1 MRWFIIV
8 LLMLVLGCKKGDEI
22 PPSITIVNPFAMSQF
37 QIPFQVNVTGN
48 AQDENSIEWI
58 KIVVLNDALA
68 PSSQE
73 ILIDVN
79 ENSVEFNEWLSV
91 DNIHLNS
98 GAYFVKVSASD
109 GENIHS
115 SYIEINVL
123 EYPLVLKD
131 IYLISSNN
139 NQTNLFKIDS
149 NSLELVNQFD
159 GQFQVANAISKHQ
172 YLFIGTDQIG
182 NAFSPNLNQNIWNW
196 SFTTFLSNYFND
208 SEMSESGDVLHLCCS
223 DGVVRSFTEN
233 GTISNTVYSSSQ
245 EYFDDFLIVDN
256 YLFIEAYSSSLVRYL
271 IVYFLESGIEMQ
283 RISLIN
289 NIIDVVKYNSHQ
301 CLFLEQAQSDIEIKM
316 YDRNS
321 NLSWTLNTINNDSI
335 HDAEYVLNR
344 GLFFV
349 SDVGLR
355 FYNVENNVMSTLILN
370 DEFKKIKY
378 DELNEEFYLLTNDEL
393 WLYSL
398 STGQYQTISTS
409 MDLKDLLLFYNK

>member
-1 MRWFIIV
+1 MRWFIIG
-8 LLMLVLGCKKGDEI
+8 LLMLVLGCKKEDEI

-73 ILIDVN
+73 ILIDAN

-115 SYIEINVL
+115 SYVEINVL
-123 EYPLVLKD
+123 EYPLVLED
-131 IYLISSNN
+131 IYLLSSNN

-149 NSLELVNQFD
+149 NSLEFVNQFD
-159 GQFQVANAISKHQ
+159 GQLQVANAISKHQ
-172 YLFIGTDQIG
+172 YLFIGTDQLG
-182 NAFSPNLNQNIWNW
+182 NAFDPNLNQNIWNW
-196 SFTTFLSNYFND
+196 SFTTFLSTYFND

-256 YLFIEAYSSSLVRYL
+256 YLFVEAYSSLLVRYL

-344 GLFFV
+344 GLYFV

-355 FYNVENNVMSTLILN
+355 FYNVENNLMSTLILN

-378 DELNEEFYLLTNDEL
+378 DELNEEFYLLTNDEV

-409 MDLKDLLLFYNK
+409 IDLKDLLLFYNK

>member
-1 MRWFIIV
+1 MRWFIIG
-8 LLMLVLGCKKGDEI
+8 LLMLVLGCKKEDEI

-73 ILIDVN
+73 ILIDAN

-115 SYIEINVL
+115 SYVEINVL
-123 EYPLVLKD
+123 EYPLVLED
-131 IYLISSNN
+131 IYLLSSNN

-149 NSLELVNQFD
+149 NSLEFVNQFD
-159 GQFQVANAISKHQ
+159 GQLQVANAISKHQ
-172 YLFIGTDQIG
+172 YLFIGTDQLG
-182 NAFSPNLNQNIWNW
+182 NAFDPNLNQNIWNW
-196 SFTTFLSNYFND
+196 SFTTFLSTYFND

-256 YLFIEAYSSSLVRYL
+256 YLFIEAYSSLLVRYL

-344 GLFFV
+344 GLYFV

-355 FYNVENNVMSTLILN
+355 FYNVENNLMSTLILN

-378 DELNEEFYLLTNDEL
+378 DELNEEFYLLTNDEV

-409 MDLKDLLLFYNK
+409 IDLKDLLLFYNK

>member
-1 MRWFIIV
+1 MRWFVIG
-8 LLMLVLGCKKGDEI
+8 LLMLLFGCKKGDEI

-37 QIPFQVNVTGN
+37 QIPFQINVTGN
-48 AQDENSIEWI
+48 AQDENVIEWI
-58 KIVVLNDALA
+58 KILVLNDALA

-73 ILIDVN
+73 ILIEVN
-79 ENSVEFNEWLSV
+79 ESSVEFNEWLSV

-98 GAYFVKVSASD
+98 GVYFVKVSASD

-123 EYPLVLKD
+123 EYPLILEDVYV
-131 IYLISSNN
+131 INSNN

-149 NSLELVNQFD
+149 NSLEFVNQFD
-159 GQFQVANAISKHQ
+159 GQFQLANAISKHQ
-172 YLFIGTDQIG
+172 YLFIGTGQLG
-182 NAFSPNLNQNIWNW
+182 NAFDPNYNQNIWNW
-196 SFTTFLSNYFND
+196 SFTTFLSTYFND
-208 SEMSESGDVLHLCCS
+208 SEKSESGDVLHLCCS
-223 DGVVRSFTEN
+223 DGVVRSFTEI

-256 YLFIEAYSSSLVRYL
+256 YLFVEAYSSLLVRYL

-289 NIIDVVKYNSHQ
+289 NIIDIVKYNSHQ
-301 CLFLEQAQSDIEIKM
+301 CLFLEQVQSDIEIKM

-321 NLSWTLNTINNDSI
+321 NLSWTLSTITNDSI
-335 HDAEYVLNR
+335 HDAEYVLDR
-344 GLFFV
+344 GLYFV

-355 FYNVENNVMSTLILN
+355 FYNVENNVMNTLLVN

-378 DELNEEFYLLTNDEL
+378 DELNEQFYLLSNNEI
-393 WLYSL
+393 WIYSL
-398 STGQYQTISTS
+398 STGQYQTLSTS
-409 MDLKDLLLFYNK
+409 ISLKEILLFYNK

>member
-1 MRWFIIV
+1 MRWFIIG
-8 LLMLVLGCKKGDEI
+8 LLMLVLGCKKEDEI

-37 QIPFQVNVTGN
+37 QIPFQVNITGN

-73 ILIDVN
+73 ILIDAN

-115 SYIEINVL
+115 SYVEINVL
-123 EYPLVLKD
+123 EYPLVLED
-131 IYLISSNN
+131 IYLLSSNN

-149 NSLELVNQFD
+149 NSLEFVNQFD
-159 GQFQVANAISKHQ
+159 GQLQVANAISKHQ
-172 YLFIGTDQIG
+172 YLFIGTDQLG
-182 NAFSPNLNQNIWNW
+182 NAFDPNLNQNIWNW
-196 SFTTFLSNYFND
+196 SFTTFLSTYFND

-256 YLFIEAYSSSLVRYL
+256 YLFIEAYSSLLVRYL

-344 GLFFV
+344 GLYFV

-355 FYNVENNVMSTLILN
+355 FYNVENNLMSTLILN

-378 DELNEEFYLLTNDEL
+378 DELNEEFYLLTNDEV

-409 MDLKDLLLFYNK
+409 IDLKDLLLFYNK

>member
-1 MRWFIIV
+1 MRWFIIG
-8 LLMLVLGCKKGDEI
+8 LLMLVLGCKKEDEI

-79 ENSVEFNEWLSV
+79 KNSVEFNEWLSV

-115 SYIEINVL
+115 SYVEINVL
-123 EYPLVLKD
+123 EYPLVLED
-131 IYLISSNN
+131 IYLLSSNN

-149 NSLELVNQFD
+149 NSLEFVNQFD
-159 GQFQVANAISKHQ
+159 GQLQVANAISKHQ
-172 YLFIGTDQIG
+172 YLFIGTDQLG
-182 NAFSPNLNQNIWNW
+182 NAFDPNLNQNIWNW
-196 SFTTFLSNYFND
+196 SFTTFLSTYFND

-256 YLFIEAYSSSLVRYL
+256 YLFIEAYSSLLVRYL

-344 GLFFV
+344 GLYFV

-378 DELNEEFYLLTNDEL
+378 DELNEEFYLLTNDEV

-409 MDLKDLLLFYNK
+409 IDLKDLLLFYNK

>member
-37 QIPFQVNVTGN
+37 QIPFQVNITGN

-172 YLFIGTDQIG
+172 YLFIGTDQLG

-196 SFTTFLSNYFND
+196 SFTTFLSTYFND

-355 FYNVENNVMSTLILN
+355 FYNVENDVMSTLILN

>member
-115 SYIEINVL
+115 SYVEINVL

>member
-37 QIPFQVNVTGN
+37 QIPFQVNITGN

-58 KIVVLNDALA
+58 KIVVLNNALA

-115 SYIEINVL
+115 SYVEINVL

-172 YLFIGTDQIG
+172 YLFIGTDQLG

-196 SFTTFLSNYFND
+196 SFTTFLSTYFND

-289 NIIDVVKYNSHQ
+289 NIIDIVKYNSHQ

-335 HDAEYVLNR
+335 RDAEYVLNR
-344 GLFFV
+344 GLYFV
-349 SDVGLR
+349 SDVGLW

>member
-8 LLMLVLGCKKGDEI
+8 LLILVLGCKKGDEI

-37 QIPFQVNVTGN
+37 QIPFQVNITGN

-79 ENSVEFNEWLSV
+79 ENSMEFNEWLSV

-115 SYIEINVL
+115 SYVEINVL

-172 YLFIGTDQIG
+172 YLFIGTDQLG

-196 SFTTFLSNYFND
+196 SFTTFLSTYFND

-289 NIIDVVKYNSHQ
+289 NIIDIVKYNSHQ

-335 HDAEYVLNR
+335 RDAEYVLNR
-344 GLFFV
+344 GLYFV
-349 SDVGLR
+349 SDVGLW

-409 MDLKDLLLFYNK
+409 IDLKDLLLFYNK

>member
-1 MRWFIIV
+1 MRWFIIG
-8 LLMLVLGCKKGDEI
+8 LLMLVLGCKKRDEI

-73 ILIDVN
+73 ILIDAN
-79 ENSVEFNEWLSV
+79 ENSMEFNEWLSV

-149 NSLELVNQFD
+149 NSLEFVNQFD

-172 YLFIGTDQIG
+172 YLFIGTDQLG
-182 NAFSPNLNQNIWNW
+182 NAFDPNLNQNIWNW
-196 SFTTFLSNYFND
+196 SFTTFLSTYFND

-256 YLFIEAYSSSLVRYL
+256 YLFVEAYSSLLVRYL

-289 NIIDVVKYNSHQ
+289 NIIDIVKYNSHQ
-301 CLFLEQAQSDIEIKM
+301 CLFLEQVQSDIEIKM

-344 GLFFV
+344 GLYFV

-378 DELNEEFYLLTNDEL
+378 DELNEEFYLLTNDEV

-409 MDLKDLLLFYNK
+409 IDLKDLLLFYNK

>member
-1 MRWFIIV
+1 MRWFIIG
-8 LLMLVLGCKKGDEI
+8 LLMLVLGCKKEDEI

-37 QIPFQVNVTGN
+37 QIPFQVNITGN

-73 ILIDVN
+73 ILIDAN
-79 ENSVEFNEWLSV
+79 ENSMEFNEWLSV

-115 SYIEINVL
+115 SYVEINVL

-149 NSLELVNQFD
+149 NSLEFVNQFD

-172 YLFIGTDQIG
+172 YLFIGTDQLG
-182 NAFSPNLNQNIWNW
+182 NAFDPNLNQNIWNW
-196 SFTTFLSNYFND
+196 SFTTFLSTYFND

-256 YLFIEAYSSSLVRYL
+256 YLFVEAYSSLLVRYL

-289 NIIDVVKYNSHQ
+289 NIIDIVKYNSHQ

-344 GLFFV
+344 GLYFV

-378 DELNEEFYLLTNDEL
+378 DELNEEFYLLTNDEV

-409 MDLKDLLLFYNK
+409 IDLKDLLLFYNK